1 MNVIKTNLSNITKNE
16 FFLDALCYLLKVTSL
31 RYVNTNSIIDDLQD
45 LKNVE
50 LPFHK

>member
-1 MNVIKTNLSNITKNE
+1 MNTLY
-16 FFLDALCYLLKVTSL
+16 YLLKVTSL
-31 RYVNTNSIIDDLQD
+31 RYVNKNSIIDDVQD